1 MERKSYIGLF
11 GFVEFEINILRRRTI
26 MRKLFLSLMIV
37 MLAACTVEVG
47 KVSPERK
54 ELYDHNNNK
63 EFCEKNPDKCVNGIP
78 WM

>member
-1 MERKSYIGLF
+1 
-11 GFVEFEINILRRRTI
+11 

>member
-1 MERKSYIGLF
+1 MKKF
-11 GFVEFEINILRRRTI
+11 
-26 MRKLFLSLMIV
+26 MLFLMIITIT
-37 MLAACTVEVG
+37 ACTAVEIG

-54 ELYDHNNNK
+54 QLYDHNNNK